1 MRDDPKIRLY
11 LDHPLG
17 PAQSLPLN
25 RDQAGYL
32 FRVMRLGPG
41 AEIAVFN
48 GRDGEWLAQVVQ
60 AGRNDGA
67 LECRSLLRPLVLPP
81 DLWLLFAPIRKERT
95 DFIVEK
101 AAEMG
106 VRRILPV
113 QTDRTQAGRIRR
125 DRLQAHAIEAAE
137 QCGNSFVPEVA
148 ELAPLSTVLDGWDDT
163 RPLMWCDEALAT
175 GPAPAQAPGATPRG
189 AVLIGPVGGFSPA
202 ERARLAAMPAA
213 RPTRLGPRI
222 LRADTAAVA
231 ALTLWQLQHGDWT

>member
-1 MRDDPKIRLY
+1 MQDDPKIRLY

-17 PAQSLPLN
+17 PAQSLPLT

-48 GRDGEWLAQVVQ
+48 GHDGEWRAEVTA
-60 AGRNDGA
+60 AGRHGGA
-67 LECRSLLRPLVLPP
+67 LECRSLLRPQSLPP

-106 VRRILPV
+106 VQRILPV
-113 QTDRTQAGRIRR
+113 RTDRTQAGRIQR

-137 QCGNSFVPEVA
+137 QCGNTFVPEVA
-148 ELAPLSTVLDGWDDT
+148 ELAPLSAVLDGWEAA
-163 RPLMWCDEALAT
+163 RPLTWCDEALAD
-175 GPAPAQAPGATPRG
+175 GPAPDTAADETPRG
-189 AVLIGPVGGFSPA
+189 AVLIGPAGGFSPA

-231 ALTLWQLQHGDWT
+231 ALALWQLRHGDWR